1 MNINI
6 LLSSPYSMNTNRK
19 IISIIYLYI
28 SEILK
33 SVRTRQNT
41 FHFQIQTYVIIQ
53 TNRHTVEQYPQIL
66 GMRISIWCQNEELLS
81 LLIK

>member
-1 MNINI
+1 MTMNSLIHQKYQKDNFNH
-6 LLSSPYSMNTNRK
+6 L
-19 IISIIYLYI
+19 LYI
-28 SEILK
+28 SETSK
-33 SVRTRQNT
+33 SVRTPQNT

-53 TNRHTVEQYPQIL
+53 ANRHTVEQYPQIL